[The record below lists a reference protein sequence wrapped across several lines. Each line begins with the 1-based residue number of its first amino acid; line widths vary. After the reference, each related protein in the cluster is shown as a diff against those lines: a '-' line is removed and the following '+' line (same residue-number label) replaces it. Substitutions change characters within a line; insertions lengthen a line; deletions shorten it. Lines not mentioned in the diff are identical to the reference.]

1 MKLISAV
8 IKPFKLD
15 AVRDALTRVG
25 VSGMTVSEVKGYG
38 RQKGHSEIYRG
49 AEYEIQFVPKVKL
62 EIIVPDA
69 LLAGALEA
77 IRSASNTGEIGDGKI
92 FVSSVEQ
99 VIRIRTGEMDDAAI

>member
-1 MKLISAV
+1 MKLIAAV

-15 AVRDALTRVG
+15 AVRDALSSVG
-25 VSGMTVSEVKGYG
+25 VTGMTVSEVKGYG

-69 LLAGALEA
+69 LLQSALQA
-77 IRSASNTGEIGDGKI
+77 IRAASNTGEIGDGKI